1 MRSKAE
7 MMIELQRM
15 LRDVLA
21 ASSAGTRYARV
32 ARAHGY
38 IDGYMRVLQ
47 DLDVATQAELVE
59 LVATQRERIGG
70 PAVGEL
76 ELNPDEIAVA

>member
-7 MMIELQRM
+7 VMIELQRM
-15 LRDVLA
+15 VRDVLA

-47 DLDVATQAELVE
+47 DLNVATQAELVE
-59 LVATQRERIGG
+59 LVATERERIGG
-70 PAVGEL
+70 PALREL
-76 ELNPDEIAVA
+76 EFNSEDVAVA

>member
-7 MMIELQRM
+7 MMTELQRM
-15 LRDVLA
+15 LRDILA
-21 ASSAGTRYARV
+21 ASSAGTRYTRV

-38 IDGYMRVLQ
+38 IDGYMRALL

-59 LVATQRERIGG
+59 VVAVQRERIGG
-70 PAVGEL
+70 PATRVVEFS
-76 ELNPDEIAVA
+76 PDEIAVA

>member
-38 IDGYMRVLQ
+38 IDGYMRVLR
-47 DLDVATQAELVE
+47 DLGVATQAELVE

-76 ELNPDEIAVA
+76 EFNPDEIAVA